1 MRYIKPFNE
10 AVGDTFAQD
19 LKDFCEMNLAYLL
32 DEELDISIRGGL
44 GLSFKLTLELNENP
58 RLWNDIKDH
67 MIPFLTRLSN
77 QYELRSFPINNRKN
91 VTIEVTRDLEAAR
104 QNWPHRKTSV
114 FYEVPRLINDD
125 TKSGLYYAKLSSNP
139 DVEDDSDD
147 VLKSYITEFEFII
160 DGYKQPKKSAVLT
173 KIKSFYQP
181 FKKYEPS
188 NESLDTIKRKI
199 EELGEAHLVYL
210 FDEGYEVTYKPTDS
224 IIQQRD
230 LVIEIKLGS
239 EPTSEV
245 SYNYKHFTWNNV
257 KDRVI
262 PLVTQLNKEYNI
274 EVDISDG
281 NFKHFPVDL
290 VISDA
295 PARWFAPNSIRWI
308 RIIIK
313 RYLFKKDAK
322 F

>member
-32 DEELDISIRGGL
+32 DEELDISIMLVRGGL

-125 TKSGLYYAKLSSNP
+125 TKSGLYYAKLSSST
-139 DVEDDSDD
+139 VEDDFD
-147 VLKSYITEFEFII
+147 VLESYITEFEFII
-160 DGYKQPKKSAVLT
+160 DGYKQEKKSVLT
-173 KIKSFYQP
+173 KIKSF
-181 FKKYEPS
+181 FK
-188 NESLDTIKRKI
+188 
-199 EELGEAHLVYL
+199 
-210 FDEGYEVTYKPTDS
+210 
-224 IIQQRD
+224 
-230 LVIEIKLGS
+230 
-239 EPTSEV
+239 
-245 SYNYKHFTWNNV
+245 
-257 KDRVI
+257 
-262 PLVTQLNKEYNI
+262 
-274 EVDISDG
+274 
-281 NFKHFPVDL
+281 
-290 VISDA
+290 
-295 PARWFAPNSIRWI
+295 
-308 RIIIK
+308 
-313 RYLFKKDAK
+313 
-322 F
+322 